1 MTTATE
7 TVRHTRISV
16 RQTIKDIAVI
26 TRRNLLRNIRL
37 PQLLIFATVQ
47 PVMFLLLFNYV
58 FGGAIGGAIPPIAQG
73 EYINWLL
80 PGLLIQVAAF
90 GAGQTAL
97 GLTEDLSKG
106 VIDRFRSLPMARSA
120 VLAGRTLSDLI
131 RNGFVIGLMV
141 IMGFLMGFRY
151 QSDFIRFGAGLAS
164 PWCSRLRCRG
174 SWPPSG
180 LAVKSP
186 EAAQSAVFLPVFP
199 LVFASSVFVP
209 TETMPAWLQGFAI
222 NQPITVTV
230 NALRGLMLGREALAN
245 FQPGMNASQIADA
258 RGKRPDGARPGA
270 AFVVLVGCHHGRV
283 RAAGHPGLPQD
294 RDLKGQA
301 RLCSESGWAG
311 SLKPVSPQPG
321 SRSTSRCLTMDR
333 QDRIR

>member
-1 MTTATE
+1 MTAATQ
-7 TVRHTRISV
+7 TVRHTRISPSHAV
-16 RQTIKDIAVI
+16 KDIAVI

-120 VLAGRTLSDLI
+120 VLAGRTLSDVI

-141 IMGFLMGFRY
+141 VIGFLMGFRY
-151 QSDFIRFGAGLAS
+151 QTNLVSFLAGLAVAMVFS
-164 PWCSRLRCRG
+164 YSL
-174 SWPPSG
+174 SWIMATIG

-209 TETMPAWLQGFAI
+209 TDTMPAWLQGFAV

-230 NALRGLMLGREALAN
+230 NALRGLMLGREALAD
-245 FQPGMNASQIADA
+245 FKPGMTANQLAEAVAHAPTVEGQ
-258 RGKRPDGARPGA
+258 
-270 AFVVLVGCHHGRV
+270 VL
-283 RAAGHPGLPQD
+283 LS
-294 RDLKGQA
+294 L
-301 RLCSESGWAG
+301 GWAIAIMIVFVP
-311 SLKPVSPQPG
+311 LAIRVYRKTVS
-321 SRSTSRCLTMDR
+321 
-333 QDRIR
+333 

>member
-1 MTTATE
+1 MTTATK
-7 TVRHTRISV
+7 TVRHTRISPQ
-16 RQTIKDIAVI
+16 QTVKDIAVI

-73 EYINWLL
+73 KYINWLL

-131 RNGFVIGLMV
+131 RNGFVISLMV
-141 IMGFLMGFRY
+141 AMGFLMGFRY
-151 QSDFIRFGAGLAS
+151 QTDFIRFAAGLVVAMVFAFS
-164 PWCSRLRCRG
+164 L
-174 SWPPSG
+174 SWIMATIG

-209 TETMPAWLQGFAI
+209 TDTMPTWLQGFAV

-230 NALRGLMLGREALAN
+230 NALRGLMLGRESLAN
-245 FQPGMNASQIADA
+245 YQPGMSSSQLADA
-258 RGKRPDGARPGA
+258 VANAPTVQGQVLLSLFWSVAIMIV
-270 AFVVLVGCHHGRV
+270 FVPLAIRV
-283 RAAGHPGLPQD
+283 YR
-294 RDLKGQA
+294 KT
-301 RLCSESGWAG
+301 
-311 SLKPVSPQPG
+311 V
-321 SRSTSRCLTMDR
+321 T
-333 QDRIR
+333 

>member
-1 MTTATE
+1 MATQE
-7 TVRHTRISV
+7 TFDRSKITPAHAA
-16 RQTIKDIAVI
+16 KDIAVI
-26 TRRNLLRNIRL
+26 TKRNLLRNLRL

-58 FGGAIGGAIPPIAQG
+58 FGGAIGQAIPPIAQG
-73 EYINWLL
+73 KYINWLL

-120 VLAGRTLSDLI
+120 VLAGRTLSDVI
-131 RNGFVIGLMV
+131 RNGFVISLMV

-151 QSDFIRFGAGLAS
+151 QTSFFGFIAGLAVAMIFAYS
-164 PWCSRLRCRG
+164 L
-174 SWPPSG
+174 SWIMAAIG

-209 TETMPAWLQGFAI
+209 TQTMPDWLRAFAEV
-222 NQPITVTV
+222 QPITVTT
-230 NALRGLMLGREALAN
+230 NALRGLMLGRDALAE
-245 FQPGMNASQIADA
+245 FGPGINPVQALADA
-258 RGKRPDGARPGA
+258 PSVEGQ
-270 AFVVLVGCHHGRV
+270 VLLSLLWSIAILIVFIPLSVRVYRRTVG
-283 RAAGHPGLPQD
+283 
-294 RDLKGQA
+294 
-301 RLCSESGWAG
+301 
-311 SLKPVSPQPG
+311 
-321 SRSTSRCLTMDR
+321 
-333 QDRIR
+333 